1 MKAIQTKYLAATNTR
16 GSRIKATA
24 GNMSATVPYNHA
36 MSDEAVHFEA
46 VKELVKKNCLDW
58 DISEMV
64 FGGIR
69 DGYVFCFPESIITA

>member
-1 MKAIQTKYLAATNTR
+1 MKAIETKYLAATNTR

-24 GNMSATVPYNHA
+24 GNMSATVPYDHA
-36 MSDEAVHFEA
+36 LSDEAVHFEA
-46 VKELVKKNCLDW
+46 VKELVKKKGLDW

-69 DGYVFCFPESIITA
+69 DGYVFCFPESTITA